1 MIRVRLQF
9 SLMRRVAVNEEIK
22 IAVVVD
28 VKKFYGTF
36 LHPCLAFGKT
46 IGSHFRKC
54 QVAIILIDLDTIV
67 TEIVIPTGN
76 RNVHQ
81 SVTVKIANGKRTATM
96 SFQPGSFFFGK
107 LTATLLINEN
117 CRRTL
122 IIPWISAIKFLDIN
136 NDGYL
141 DLLVTGESCVN
152 DWAKS
157 AFLFKNVNGTDFV
170 KIEAGLQ
177 GICKSGIDWC
187 DLNGDG
193 FVDFVY
199 SGESDKAITIISYNN
214 GDGTFKLDST
224 SYRNRHSNRKPQ
236 CPSIRHG

>member
-1 MIRVRLQF
+1 MASDSF
-9 SLMRRVAVNEEIK
+9 A
-22 IAVVVD
+22 
-28 VKKFYGTF
+28 
-36 LHPCLAFGKT
+36 
-46 IGSHFRKC
+46 
-54 QVAIILIDLDTIV
+54 
-67 TEIVIPTGN
+67 
-76 RNVHQ
+76 Q
-81 SVTVKIANGKRTATM
+81 SKAGVEKG
-96 SFQPGSFFFGK
+96 
-107 LTATLLINEN
+107 
-117 CRRTL
+117 
-122 IIPWISAIKFLDIN
+122 AIKFLDIN

-170 KIEAGLQ
+170 KMEAGLQ

-199 SGESDKAITIISYNN
+199 SGESDKAITIIAYNN

-224 SYRNRHSNRKPQ
+224 SIGGHRGGSTVELGDFNNNLVPDMLCVPGQ
-236 CPSIRHG
+236 